1 MKNRA
6 EINKQVRTLNN
17 RIPIVFC
24 YLLIHAIYLSGCC
37 HKKAIISFK
46 LPFEFDKTEWKLDSL
61 ACNGYRQKI
70 IDSLVINENKIR
82 YKVSIDTLLSYLTGY
97 RDSDTSS
104 NSNKYYYWTEPGYH
118 CNAALTKK
126 GELRK
131 AIDSEPFLMIIAD
144 KKRNIVSNIIYGIP

>member
-1 MKNRA
+1 MKNR
-6 EINKQVRTLNN
+6 EITKQVRTLKN
-17 RIPIVFC
+17 RLLIVFC
-24 YLLIHAIYLSGCC
+24 YLLIYAISLSGCC

-46 LPFEFDKTEWKLDSL
+46 LPFEFDKAQWKLDSL

-97 RDSDTSS
+97 CASDTSS
-104 NSNKYYYWTEPGYH
+104 NSKKYYYYWTEPGYH